1 MTTMTEPTLF
11 NGRGWRAGWLALV
24 LVLVGL
30 SSCQTDEDAKPGPRV
45 FRGADE
51 TVRGA
56 GTMEVKNAVVDVMT
70 ENGFRMASPF
80 GSMMTFEKEG
90 TRNDELMYG
99 AYGSRPMRQRVTIT
113 VAAGEKPDTVELF
126 ASGKVVREYGHMTGE
141 ESGWLLAGGAL
152 RYGKYLDM
160 IRDRVHR
167 QVRERQTF

>member
-1 MTTMTEPTLF
+1 MTAMTESIVF
-11 NGRGWRAGWLALV
+11 NGRGRCAALIALMVVLA
-24 LVLVGL
+24 GL
-30 SSCQTDEDAKPGPRV
+30 SSCQTDEDAKPGPRI

-99 AYGSRPMRQRVTIT
+99 SYGSRPMRQRVTIT
-113 VAAGEKPDTVELF
+113 VTPGEKPDTVELF
-126 ASGKVVREYGHMTGE
+126 ASGNVVREYGHMTGE
-141 ESGWLLAGGAL
+141 ESGWLPAGGAL